1 MTKSIKFVTKIYKET
16 NSFPNSELYGLTSQ
30 LRRTAVS
37 IPSNIAEGAA
47 RNIDKEYVRFFFNAR
62 ASAAEI
68 ET

>member
-1 MTKSIKFVTKIYKET
+1 LTKSIKFVTKIYKET